1 MIGCPL
7 KPVGCSMFRLIKVVA
22 LLVILGGGYL
32 GYSCWGDLTPG
43 EKHHLKDHTKKAIK
57 SGEFKEVGQA
67 VSTKIKDKA
76 QTQKS
81 RMEDKS
87 AEVKK
92 QLQKAVHEKAQEI
105 ADKTKE
111 APAQPTP

>member
-1 MIGCPL
+1 
-7 KPVGCSMFRLIKVVA
+7 MFRFIKIIAVLVV
-22 LLVILGGGYL
+22 LGGGYI
-32 GYSCWGDLTPG
+32 GYSFWGELTPG

-67 VSTKIKDKA
+67 VSSKLKDKA

-81 RMEDKS
+81 RIEQKG
-87 AEVKK
+87 AEVKQ
-92 QLQKAVHEKAQEI
+92 QLQKAVHDKAQEI

-111 APAQPTP
+111 APASTQP